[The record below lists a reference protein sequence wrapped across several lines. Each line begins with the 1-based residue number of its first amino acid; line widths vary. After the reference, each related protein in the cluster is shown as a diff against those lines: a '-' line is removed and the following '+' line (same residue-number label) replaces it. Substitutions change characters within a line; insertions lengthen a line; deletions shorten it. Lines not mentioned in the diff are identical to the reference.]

1 MASSLVAL
9 TDISAMNSTCWS
21 SLSWIMES
29 RVKEALWGSN
39 LERGG
44 GGEEAE
50 FLQFSRSKQGLR
62 LEVSE
67 ASPETRPDHGCEA
80 S

>member
-21 SLSWIMES
+21 SLSWMMES

-39 LERGG
+39 LKTGDT
-44 GGEEAE
+44 
-50 FLQFSRSKQGLR
+50 QGLR
-62 LEVSE
+62 VEQLKAGIQGLGGQKPACAEH
-67 ASPETRPDHGCEA
+67 R
-80 S
+80 